1 MKKIIIL
8 TIFLIINGCNKPK
21 SVFICGDH
29 ICVNKVEARQYFED
43 NLTLEVKIVDYKKSK
58 EINLV
63 ELNLNSNS
71 EKKKEISI
79 IEKKQTQNVL
89 KELSIAQ
96 IKQKKSELKN
106 RKKLKNK
113 KDTKQA
119 KLKTKKINQI
129 KNQSVIKEKEEKISS
144 VDIKNESKR
153 KKKVPKKP
161 LNKISD
167 ICVII
172 EDCNIDEISKFLVKQ
187 GKKKEFPDITIRE
200 NK

>member
-1 MKKIIIL
+1 M
-8 TIFLIINGCNKPK
+8 
-21 SVFICGDH
+21 
-29 ICVNKVEARQYFED
+29 
-43 NLTLEVKIVDYKKSK
+43 
-58 EINLV
+58 
-63 ELNLNSNS
+63 NLNSNS

-79 IEKKQTQNVL
+79 IEKKKTQNVL

>member
-1 MKKIIIL
+1 M
-8 TIFLIINGCNKPK
+8 
-21 SVFICGDH
+21 
-29 ICVNKVEARQYFED
+29 
-43 NLTLEVKIVDYKKSK
+43 
-58 EINLV
+58 
-63 ELNLNSNS
+63 
-71 EKKKEISI
+71 
-79 IEKKQTQNVL
+79 L

-129 KNQSVIKEKEEKISS
+129 KNQSIIKEKEEKISS

-187 GKKKEFPDITIRE
+187 GKNKEIRDIKIRE